1 VTAEWVWRLGI
12 DSRVGIMKLIRAVT
26 GNALVLATLVIVLA
40 GGILATQA
48 SPGAASS
55 ARLPAAAVVPVPPP
69 ISNGES
75 AAAAAAASELA
86 DDILPRSPGWMKVPR
101 GSLIDSLH

>member
-1 VTAEWVWRLGI
+1 
-12 DSRVGIMKLIRAVT
+12 MKLIKAVT

-48 SPGAASS
+48 SPGAANASS
-55 ARLPAAAVVPVPPP
+55 ARLPDAAVVPVPPP
-69 ISNGES
+69 IFSGDS
-75 AAAAAAASELA
+75 AAAAAAVSELA
-86 DDILPRSPGWMKVPR
+86 DDFLPRSPGWMTVPR